1 MPITTTKFDAT
12 VGDAFW
18 FGLCADEEATSSV
31 GVALIPGYRNAQ
43 IRQRIVAGCL

>member
-1 MPITTTKFDAT
+1 MPITTTKLNAT
-12 VGDAFW
+12 VGDACW
-18 FGLCADEEATSSV
+18 FGLCVDEEATSF